1 MKNRIFI
8 VDDHP
13 LIRTGLRVEI
23 QNDPSLV
30 FVGEAGS
37 IQAAIRSMDF
47 KKADLMVCDIS
58 LSDENGIEELD
69 SIKRKFS
76 ELKVIFLTMHRD
88 WAYLQ
93 KAFQSGAEGYI
104 LKSESMQNILESI
117 KKVLNGEKVFPNQAE
132 PLVPK
137 SDFLANVHGKIKL
150 LTKRELEIL
159 ELLANGKMNRE
170 IGEEFG
176 ISIRTVESHRGE
188 IMRKLQIKN
197 AVELGQIIIR
207 LRESGLSIN
216 QGIIY

>member
-13 LIRTGLRVEI
+13 LIRTGLRAEI
-23 QNDPSLV
+23 LNDPGLV

-37 IQAAIRSMDF
+37 IQIAMRSLDF
-47 KKADLMVCDIS
+47 KKVDLLVCDIS
-58 LSDENGIEELD
+58 LSDENGIDELD
-69 SIKRKFS
+69 AIKTKFS

-88 WAYLQ
+88 WTYLQ
-93 KAFQSGAEGYI
+93 KAFRSGADGYI
-104 LKSESMQNILESI
+104 LKSESMSNILSSI
-117 KKVLNGEKVFPNQAE
+117 KKVLNGEKAFPDQVE
-132 PLVPK
+132 PLVSQNDSL
-137 SDFLANVHGKIKL
+137 SDIRGKINL

-159 ELLANGKMNRE
+159 ERLASGKMNRE

-176 ISIRTVESHRGE
+176 ISTRTVESHRGE

-207 LRESGLSIN
+207 LKERGGLPSD
-216 QGIIY
+216 